1 MFDLIVSFQKWAG
14 KNELKS
20 NSKFSPKASFSSYAM
35 MASNTFTSR
44 LLRLKHARQLKLSRG
59 SMTAADNA
67 LSLECLLERAA
78 PPSQA
83 ALQPKPY
90 RQVPGPRA
98 YPVIGGIHHY
108 MPGGS

>member
-1 MFDLIVSFQKWAG
+1 
-14 KNELKS
+14 
-20 NSKFSPKASFSSYAM
+20 M

-44 LLRLKHARQLKLSRG
+44 LLRLKHARQLKL
-59 SMTAADNA
+59 TAADNA

-98 YPVIGGIHHY
+98 YPIIGGIHHY